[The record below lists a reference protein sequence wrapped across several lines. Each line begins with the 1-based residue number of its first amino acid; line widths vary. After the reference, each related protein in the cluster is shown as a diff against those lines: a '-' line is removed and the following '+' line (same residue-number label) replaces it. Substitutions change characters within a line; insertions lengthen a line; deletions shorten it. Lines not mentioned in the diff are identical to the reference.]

1 MTILKEENK
10 NKEEFQKKVKL
21 FTVLMDDI
29 AKRIETICEEN
40 KEDEYKDSLIEMIQ
54 ALDRSQQ
61 TVRKAYNLFLS
72 KGFNKKLK
80 MTYGDKLK
88 NN

>member
-1 MTILKEENK
+1 MGERDTQKEK
-10 NKEEFQKKVKL
+10 FQKKVRL

-29 AKRIETICEEN
+29 SKEIEVICEEN

-61 TVRKAYNLFLS
+61 TVRRAYNLFFS
-72 KGFNKKLK
+72 TAFA
-80 MTYGDKLK
+80 K
-88 NN
+88 N

>member
-1 MTILKEENK
+1 MAEENIK
-10 NKEEFQKKVKL
+10 KEEFQKKVRL

-29 AKRIETICEEN
+29 AKEIEIICEEN
-40 KEDEYKDSLIEMIQ
+40 KEDKYKDSLIEMIQ

-61 TVRKAYNLFLS
+61 TVKKAYKLFLS
-72 KGFNKKLK
+72 KGFDKKLR
-80 MTYGDKLK
+80 MSYGNKLK

>member
-1 MTILKEENK
+1 MSEREPQKEK
-10 NKEEFQKKVKL
+10 FQKKVKL

-29 AKRIETICEEN
+29 AKEIEIICEEN

-61 TVRKAYNLFLS
+61 TFVEFLILCYN
-72 KGFNKKLK
+72 
-80 MTYGDKLK
+80 
-88 NN
+88 

>member
-1 MTILKEENK
+1 MGERDTH
-10 NKEEFQKKVKL
+10 KEEFQKKVKL

-29 AKRIETICEEN
+29 AKEIESICEEN
-40 KEDEYKDSLIEMIQ
+40 KEDEYKDSLLEMIQ

-61 TVRKAYNLFLS
+61 TVKRAYNLFLS
-72 KGFNKKLK
+72 KSF
-80 MTYGDKLK
+80 T

>member
-1 MTILKEENK
+1 MGEQNTQKEK
-10 NKEEFQKKVKL
+10 FKKKVKL

-29 AKRIETICEEN
+29 AKEIEVICEEN
-40 KEDEYKDSLIEMIQ
+40 REDEYKDSLIEMIQ

-61 TVRKAYNLFLS
+61 TVKKAYNLFLS
-72 KGFNKKLK
+72 KGFNKKLR

>member
-1 MTILKEENK
+1 MILKEENK

-29 AKRIETICEEN
+29 AEEIEVICEEN
-40 KEDEYKDSLIEMIQ
+40 KEDEYRDSLMEMIQ

-61 TVRKAYNLFLS
+61 MVKKAYNLFLS
-72 KGFNKKLK
+72 KGFNK
-80 MTYGDKLK
+80 
-88 NN
+88 N